1 MEDLKIFDENGK
13 VLHIGD
19 VVSRLSPN
27 TLDRIVLDLDE
38 YARDY
43 DSYEYGLPNFDKKS
57 DEMRQI
63 VITALNR
70 L

>member
-13 VLHIGD
+13 ALHIGD
-19 VVSRLSPN
+19 VISRLSPN
-27 TLDRIVLDLDE
+27 TLDRIVSDLDE

-43 DSYEYGLPNFDKKS
+43 NSYEYGLPNYDEKS

-63 VITALNR
+63 VITALNG